1 VRKESLHPVHIL
13 VMSGQSGDAERRAR
27 QMDSA
32 GWCTVAVTEPI
43 EALSAVRNQHV
54 DLAMLHLPVDDML
67 AMDLPCILRS
77 ITTSA
82 YLPVI
87 ILADSPAERD
97 RCRFLD
103 SGADDVICQS
113 TSQAETIARVRAML
127 RVKDLHDRL
136 AASRLA
142 LQEALRRERKLL
154 AKLRKDNAH
163 LQALVTTDPLTHVQN
178 RRSFREI
185 LDHEFKMARRYDQ
198 PLGLLALDVDHFKV
212 VNDSH
217 GHPSGD
223 YVLKELAVILTRS
236 VRESDVVARTGG
248 EEFCVLLPKANPV
261 QAAQF
266 AERIRQEVSARV
278 FAVYGQSI
286 HVTISIGLASWP
298 ADAEIV
304 EPDMLVYFADQA
316 LLTAKETGRDRV
328 VATRDLDPAV
338 RARLRRQYQA
348 MPLAGEA
355 AEDSE
360 EAQPCPGILE
370 AIGNDTI

>member
-1 VRKESLHPVHIL
+1 
-13 VMSGQSGDAERRAR
+13 
-27 QMDSA
+27 
-32 GWCTVAVTEPI
+32 
-43 EALSAVRNQHV
+43 
-54 DLAMLHLPVDDML
+54 MLHLPVDDML

-77 ITTSA
+77 ITTA
-82 YLPVI
+82 TYLPVI

-113 TSQAETIARVRAML
+113 TSPAETVARVRAML

-154 AKLRKDNAH
+154 TKLRKDNAH

-178 RRSFREI
+178 RRSFRDI
-185 LDHEFKMARRYDQ
+185 LDHEFKMARRYVQ
-198 PLGLLALDVDHFKV
+198 PLSLLALDVDHFKI

-223 YVLKELAVILTRS
+223 YVLKELAVIITRS

-248 EEFCVLLPKANPV
+248 EEFCVLLPKANAV

-278 FAVYGQSI
+278 FTVYGQSI

-328 VATRDLDPAV
+328 VAMRDLDPAV
-338 RARLRRQYQA
+338 RGRLRRQYQD
-348 MPLAGEA
+348 MPLGGAQAG
-355 AEDSE
+355 DSE
-360 EAQPCPGILE
+360 ENQPCPDILE
-370 AIGNDTI
+370 AIGSDTI